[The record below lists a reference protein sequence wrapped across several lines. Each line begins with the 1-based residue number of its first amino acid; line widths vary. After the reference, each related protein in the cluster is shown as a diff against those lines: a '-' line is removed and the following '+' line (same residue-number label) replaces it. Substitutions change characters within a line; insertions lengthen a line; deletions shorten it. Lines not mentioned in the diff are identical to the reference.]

1 MGCACLSSMYLSLS
15 SLQSMQECVF
25 PGTLHSVREAIA
37 TAWAVL
43 ECVHCPQ
50 RFLTAL
56 HNVQMLGMFL
66 MTVAERYHRVMDWIE
81 QEQHRA
87 TAANEKLS
95 FQLGDLNCSTTHLH
109 TGDCIGG
116 FVVNLDPLEWR
127 KLTKRVVRDE
137 VRGTEVTR
145 CSSLIG
151 LLDALVARQKQWHFN
166 LPPTDMPRNIWI
178 TNNNPPIELV
188 EKDATCL
195 RLAREARSLIE
206 KIDYE

>member
-1 MGCACLSSMYLSLS
+1 
-15 SLQSMQECVF
+15 
-25 PGTLHSVREAIA
+25 
-37 TAWAVL
+37 
-43 ECVHCPQ
+43 
-50 RFLTAL
+50 
-56 HNVQMLGMFL
+56 MLGMFL

-87 TAANEKLS
+87 TAANERLS
-95 FQLGDLNCSTTHLH
+95 FQLGDLNCGTNHLH
-109 TGDCIGG
+109 TRDCLGG

-145 CSSLIG
+145 CSSFIG
-151 LLDALVARQKQWHFN
+151 LLDALVARQRQWHVN
-166 LPPTDMPRNIWI
+166 LPPTDMPRNVLM
-178 TNNNPPIELV
+178 TSNNSPIELV